1 MAKTLKSLSNLSS
14 NLVNEIL
21 QASQTMD
28 FEKGTEILK
37 EGQYIKVIPIVIEG
51 LIKVFSSF
59 SDREMLLYYIKP
71 GESCIMSFAASLKN
85 EPSKIYAV
93 TEENTKIILLP
104 VAELSRLMKQFPEMN
119 HLFFQQYNLRYTEM
133 LDSMNQLLFSKLDKR
148 LMDYLK
154 KKMLLTKKNPIK
166 ITHAQI
172 ASELGTV
179 REVISRLIKKL
190 ESEGKVKQFTNS
202 IEILEL

>member
-21 QASQTMD
+21 QASQTME